1 MTLNFFDK
9 NKINNG
15 IGIKAICAISI
26 PILKKNND
34 KSILLLA
41 IPISSKAPAK
51 PSPWSKPKPNAI
63 IHGVLIE
70 SLFRFISVAKYTIVN
85 AIKASIVPWG
95 KDISSKTVK
104 PSVILWAI
112 VKAVIVLI
120 IFINPDIQ
128 KSNPNINKIWSKPS
142 NRWEKPSCK

>member
-1 MTLNFFDK
+1 MSSK
-9 NKINNG
+9 
-15 IGIKAICAISI
+15 GIKIIASWPISI

-41 IPISSKAPAK
+41 IQISRKAPAI

-63 IHGVLIE
+63 NHDVLIE
-70 SLFRFISVAKYTIVN
+70 TLFRFISVAKYTIVN

-95 KDISSKTVK
+95 KDIISKTVK

-112 VKAVIVLI
+112 VKAVMVLI